1 MSKKSDAK
9 RKMLE
14 KMREKHKG
22 EYDEGMGKAM
32 KVSVMAK
39 DKKGLQEGMSKAQKL
54 MKARFSEGGYKDPK
68 MGQKDTSD
76 SSYPS
81 SDGIARR
88 SIKHKDGK
96 AKSQKPYGKDYRDG
110 GKMSPR
116 EEHFKRIGESMSQ
129 LKGHDPK
136 KEARDTIESFN
147 EAQEDYIKK
156 KKKKKYADGGLGG
169 DASKV
174 KPKKRKYDKGLNE
187 GKHYADGGL
196 GGDADSLSVK
206 QRKMMEL
213 RFKKGY

>member
-14 KMREKHKG
+14 KMRKKHKG

-32 KVSVMAK
+32 QVSVMAK
-39 DKKGLQEGMSKAQKL
+39 DKKGLKEGLSKAQQLAEKY
-54 MKARFSEGGYKDPK
+54 SEYKDGGYKDPK
-68 MGQKDTSD
+68 MGQKSTDD

-96 AKSQKPYGKDYRDG
+96 AKSKKPYGKDYRDG
-110 GKMSPR
+110 GK
-116 EEHFKRIGESMSQ
+116 
-129 LKGHDPK
+129 K
-136 KEARDTIESFN
+136 KM
-147 EAQEDYIKK
+147 
-156 KKKKKYADGGLGG
+156 KYADGGLGG
-169 DASKV
+169 DAAKV

-196 GGDADSLSVK
+196 GGDADKLSPK